1 MENARIFY
9 EDILEGYDGFRSV
22 MEDFNEELRFYE
34 LEFSSGYFDGV
45 QILVSE
51 KYCYDMPDTK
61 RWNKKLYRE
70 ECLIR
75 RFLNNVSTQYGW
87 RKLNLVA
94 MFSNGEAL
102 YRYAA

>member
-1 MENARIFY
+1 MSCPNYRTMENFPLMVQEYTPESYDNDDYYEDMENARIFY

-51 KYCYDMPDTK
+51 KYCYDMSDTK
-61 RWNKKLYRE
+61 R
-70 ECLIR
+70 
-75 RFLNNVSTQYGW
+75 
-87 RKLNLVA
+87 
-94 MFSNGEAL
+94 
-102 YRYAA
+102 

>member
-51 KYCYDMPDTK
+51 KYCYDMSDTK